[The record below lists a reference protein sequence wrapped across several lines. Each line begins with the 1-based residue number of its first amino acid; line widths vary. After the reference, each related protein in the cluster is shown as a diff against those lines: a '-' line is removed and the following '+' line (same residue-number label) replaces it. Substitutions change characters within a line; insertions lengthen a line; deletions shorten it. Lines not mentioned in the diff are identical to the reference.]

1 MARIYDYIVVGSGS
15 GGAAVAAR
23 LAEDASTDVLL
34 LEAGGSDRRLEVRA
48 PAAFP
53 NQFHT
58 KIDWDYFTE
67 PEPGA
72 GGRRIYEPRGKVLG
86 GCSSMNAMLWMR
98 GSASD
103 YDSWNLPGWSWAE
116 VQPTFLR
123 IEDHFLND
131 GEHGQGGPMRVTRQ
145 VNHDPISELFVE
157 AAGKSAAPLSD
168 DVSGP
173 NMHGATISP
182 VSIVRGSRW
191 NTARGYLNNARKRK
205 NLTVVAKALAYR
217 VVIKD
222 GRATGVEYERRGKL
236 VTAHARREVVLSAG
250 AFGTPHL
257 LQLSGIGDAAHLA
270 SIGVDCIVDNAHVG
284 AHLAEHPLTLVNWEL
299 TAGHVGLFDA
309 KKPKYLLEWLT
320 QHGGKLSSNV
330 AEAVAHVKT
339 LPDLRDP
346 DFQLLFGPT
355 FFWENGAVE
364 VTPGAAVQTDAE
376 LEEWVRNH
384 AEHTYHP
391 SCTAR
396 MGAEGEGVLDE
407 RLRVRGVSGL
417 RVADTSALP
426 RITHANTNAPAI
438 LVGEKCAEFIRA
450 GN

>member
-1 MARIYDYIVVGSGS
+1 
-15 GGAAVAAR
+15 
-23 LAEDASTDVLL
+23 
-34 LEAGGSDRRLEVRA
+34 
-48 PAAFP
+48 
-53 NQFHT
+53 
-58 KIDWDYFTE
+58 
-67 PEPGA
+67 
-72 GGRRIYEPRGKVLG
+72 
-86 GCSSMNAMLWMR
+86 
-98 GSASD
+98 
-103 YDSWNLPGWSWAE
+103 
-116 VQPTFLR
+116 
-123 IEDHFLND
+123 
-131 GEHGQGGPMRVTRQ
+131 
-145 VNHDPISELFVE
+145 
-157 AAGKSAAPLSD
+157 
-168 DVSGP
+168 
-173 NMHGATISP
+173 
-182 VSIVRGSRW
+182 
-191 NTARGYLNNARKRK
+191 
-205 NLTVVAKALAYR
+205 
-217 VVIKD
+217 VIKD

-364 VTPGAAVQTDAE
+364 HPVPCAVIGQSYWTPASEGWVRAATSDPRSKPHVALNMFAEQSDVDAMIRAIRLAREIAATAPLTDVLGKEVTPGAAVQTDAE